1 MTGTADGAGAVST
14 HSVIDL
20 TALGRLIE
28 SLQTR
33 GYQVVGPQIRDSAI
47 VYDTL
52 ERLEDLPVGWQDDQ
66 APGRY
71 RVAKNGASSVFGY
84 AVGPH
89 SWKKYLN
96 PPEVRLTRAEGSGQ
110 EFRILGNGG
119 QRDGGKHALIG
130 VRPCDLAAISIQDRV
145 FMGDRFTEPEYAARR
160 NGLFVVAVQCTRPSA
175 SCFCTSMNTGP
186 LAKHG
191 FDLALTEVTDGES
204 PSFVVETGSEAG
216 AEVLADLKP
225 HKAAAKLVRQAEE
238 TVKSA
243 AASISRRI
251 DTRDIRELLYQN
263 FEHARWDDVAARCL
277 SCGNCT
283 MACPTCFCSTVEDSS
298 DVAGRQAERWRR
310 WDSCFVQSFSYI
322 HGGSVR
328 MSARSRYRQWL
339 THKLAAWIDQFG
351 TSGCVGCGRCITWC
365 PVGIDI
371 TQEVAAIRGG
381 MTSIAGGER
390 PDEERNTRDPARA
403 PVS

>member
-1 MTGTADGAGAVST
+1 MTGTADVAGAVAT
-14 HSVIDL
+14 HFVIDL
-20 TALGRLIE
+20 TALGRLIA

-33 GYQVVGPQIRDSAI
+33 GYQVVGPQVRDGAI

-52 ERLEDLPVGWQDDQ
+52 ERLEDLPVGWEDEQ

-71 RVAKNGASSVFGY
+71 RLGKNGASSVFGY

-89 SWKKYLN
+89 SWKRYLH
-96 PPEVRLTRAEGSGQ
+96 PPEVRLSHAEGSGQ
-110 EFRILGNGG
+110 DFRILENGA
-119 QRDGGKHALIG
+119 QTDVRKLALFG
-130 VRPCDLAAISIQDRV
+130 VRSCELAAISIQDRV
-145 FMGDRFTEPEYAARR
+145 FMGDKYTEPAYAARR
-160 NGLFVVAVQCTRPSA
+160 NGLFVVAVQCTRASA
-175 SCFCTSMNTGP
+175 SCFCTSMNAGP
-186 LAKHG
+186 RAERG

-216 AEVLADLKP
+216 AEVLAGLKP
-225 HKAAAKLVRQAEE
+225 HKATAKLVRQAEE
-238 TVKSA
+238 AVKGA
-243 AASISRRI
+243 AAAITRSM
-251 DTRDIRELLYQN
+251 DTSDIRGLLYEN
-263 FEHARWDDVAARCL
+263 FEHPRWDEVAARCL

-283 MACPTCFCSTVEDSS
+283 MVCPTCFCSTVEDWS
-298 DVAGRQAERWRR
+298 DVAGGHAERWRR
-310 WDSCFVQSFSYI
+310 WDSCFGQSFSYI

-328 MSARSRYRQWL
+328 MSPRSRYRQWL

-381 MTSIAGGER
+381 VPSTAEGER
-390 PDEERNTRDPARA
+390 PDEERD
-403 PVS
+403 S